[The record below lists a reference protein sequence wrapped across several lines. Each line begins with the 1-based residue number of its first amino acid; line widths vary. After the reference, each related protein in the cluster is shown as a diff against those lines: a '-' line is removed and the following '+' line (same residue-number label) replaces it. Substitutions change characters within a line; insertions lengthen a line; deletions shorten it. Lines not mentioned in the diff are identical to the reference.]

1 MMLMY
6 TLKCIMKYDTLFH
19 LKDIVTKILKK
30 KTENKE
36 N

>member
-6 TLKCIMKYDTLFH
+6 TLKCIIRYDKLFH

-30 KTENKE
+30 KIENKE